1 MKIESLKIKNFKA
14 FKNAEMRNIPR
25 FCVIV
30 GSNGS
35 GKTTL
40 FNVFGFLKDA
50 LSTDVN
56 TAFNKR
62 GGFKEVIS
70 RGCTGNIE
78 FEIKFR
84 AKDTYKNN
92 HTKSRDVSHF
102 SIFKCFKVF
111 NF

>member
-40 FNVFGFLKDA
+40 FNVFSFLKDGDKMGYLWKQGFFEA
-50 LSTDVN
+50 LG
-56 TAFNKR
+56 KQ
-62 GGFKEVIS
+62 
-70 RGCTGNIE
+70 
-78 FEIKFR
+78 
-84 AKDTYKNN
+84 
-92 HTKSRDVSHF
+92 
-102 SIFKCFKVF
+102 
-111 NF
+111 